1 MATTDT
7 KEESNNLMEMKWSS
21 MVVLSVIFHVAI
33 FSVVLF
39 VPEAM
44 PTRRFEGV
52 VYSVN
57 LVEMPAG
64 VDLKLKGTRSKTRAV
79 KKGAKVVKKRSPA
92 TRIRTEKKK
101 KKKPVVIAKRTV
113 KAKTPTIKKPKVSSS
128 ELIDRAVSKIEKK
141 VKTEEKTHDEKT
153 HVDRAISK
161 LESEVSTPQSPG
173 PAEGRPVGGIPIQF
187 YQMEVEERIKSNW
200 SYPVALRSGK
210 DLEAVV
216 VVMVKRDGSILKS
229 EMKRGSSDAIF
240 DESVLRAVKRSDPLP
255 PFPEG
260 YRKSYEEFVINF
272 NLKDLEDS

>member
-1 MATTDT
+1 
-7 KEESNNLMEMKWSS
+7 MEMKWSR
-21 MVVLSVIFHVAI
+21 MVVLYVLFHVAI

-64 VDLKLKGTRSKTRAV
+64 VDLKLKGTGSKTRAK
-79 KKGAKVVKKRSPA
+79 KKGTKVVNKGSPA
-92 TRIRTEKKK
+92 KRIKREKK

-113 KAKTPTIKKPKVSSS
+113 KAKTPAIKKPKVSSS

-141 VKTEEKTHDEKT
+141 VKTEDKT

-161 LESEVSTPQSPG
+161 LENEVSTPPG
-173 PAEGRPVGGIPIQF
+173 PGPKEGKPVGGIPIQF
-187 YQMEVEERIKSNW
+187 YQMEVEERIKGNW
-200 SYPVALRSGK
+200 SYPVALKSGK

-216 VVMVKRDGSILKS
+216 VVMVRRDGTILKS
-229 EMKRGSSDAIF
+229 EMKKGSSDPIF

-260 YRKSYEEFVINF
+260 YRKSYDEIEIKF
-272 NLKDLEDS
+272 NLEDLEGP

>member
-1 MATTDT
+1 MVAL
-7 KEESNNLMEMKWSS
+7 S
-21 MVVLSVIFHVAI
+21 VVLHLAI

-64 VDLKLKGTRSKTRAV
+64 ANVKIKGSTSRPGKKGTRVAQ
-79 KKGAKVVKKRSPA
+79 KGSQAK
-92 TRIRTEKKK
+92 RITVQEK

-113 KAKTPTIKKPKVSSS
+113 KTKTPTIKKPKVSSS

-141 VKTEEKTHDEKT
+141 VKSKVESDEKS
-153 HVDRAISK
+153 HVDRAIAK
-161 LESEVSTPQSPG
+161 LESEVSTTIGPGVQEGSPAG
-173 PAEGRPVGGIPIQF
+173 WIPIQM
-187 YQMEVEERIKSNW
+187 YQMEVEEKIKGNW
-200 SYPVALRSGK
+200 SYPVALQSRE

-216 VVMVKRDGSILKS
+216 VVVVKRDGTILKT
-229 EMKRGSSDAIF
+229 EMKKGSSDPIF

-255 PFPEG
+255 PFPEA
-260 YRKSYEEFVINF
+260 YRKSHEEIEIKF
-272 NLKDLEDS
+272 NLQDLQGS

>member
-1 MATTDT
+1 MTAADT
-7 KEESNNLMEMKWSS
+7 MQSPNNLMEMKWRP
-21 MVVLSVIFHVAI
+21 MVVLSVLFHVAV
-33 FSVVLF
+33 FSAVLF

-64 VDLKLKGTRSKTRAV
+64 MDLKPKGTRSRSQV
-79 KKGAKVVKKRSPA
+79 GKKGTKVAKKSSPA
-92 TRIRTEKKK
+92 KRIKTEPK

-113 KAKTPTIKKPKVSSS
+113 KARTPAIKKPKVPSS

-141 VKTEEKTHDEKT
+141 VKAEEKTHVE
-153 HVDRAISK
+153 RAISR
-161 LESEVSTPQSPG
+161 LETEVSTPQGPG
-173 PAEGRPVGGIPIQF
+173 PMEGKPLGGIPIQF

-200 SYPVALRSGK
+200 SYPVALQSGK

-216 VVMVKRDGSILKS
+216 VVMVRRDGTIMKS
-229 EMKRGSSDAIF
+229 EMKKGSADPIF
-240 DESVLRAVKRSDPLP
+240 DDSVLRAIKRSDPLP

-260 YRKSYEEFVINF
+260 YRKSYDEIEIKF
-272 NLKDLEDS
+272 NLKDLEGS

>member
-1 MATTDT
+1 
-7 KEESNNLMEMKWSS
+7 MEMKWSS
-21 MVVLSVIFHVAI
+21 MVVLSVLFHVAI

-64 VDLKLKGTRSKTRAV
+64 VDLKLKGTVSKTRAG
-79 KKGAKVVKKRSPA
+79 KKSAKVVKKGSPA
-92 TRIRTEKKK
+92 KRIRTEKK

-113 KAKTPTIKKPKVSSS
+113 KAKTPAIKKPKVSSS

-141 VKTEEKTHDEKT
+141 VKTTEDET
-153 HVDRAISK
+153 HVERAISK
-161 LESEVSTPQSPG
+161 LESEVSTPQPPG
-173 PAEGRPVGGIPIQF
+173 PMEGRPVGGIPIQF
-187 YQMEVEERIKSNW
+187 YQMEVEDRIKSNW
-200 SYPVALRSGK
+200 SYPVALQSGK

-216 VVMVKRDGSILKS
+216 VVMVKRDGTILKS
-229 EMKRGSSDAIF
+229 EMKKGSSDPIF

-260 YRKSYEEFVINF
+260 YRKSYDEIEIKF
-272 NLKDLEDS
+272 NLKDLEGS